1 LRELLVGQNL
11 ERAAGEFGHVQPF
24 YYYLP
29 SIAVDWLPWT
39 LCLPAAAL
47 ILFRAPER
55 RRLLRRLGGWI
66 GFIVMFFSVLAT
78 KRNVYVLGAAPA
90 FAILIG
96 SAWPE
101 LDAGT
106 FRWARCA
113 RGAFI
118 VLLLVVGIGLLA
130 ASFWPGLPIAGWSL
144 WPVGLVALVGGAAL
158 WREARCIRPPTF
170 FLLAALVWLAAE
182 WTVGVFV
189 YSAVNPLKTPVAL
202 TQAVKERLPTDRPLL
217 LYAMNDEIL
226 AYHSNRRGE
235 TVRTPEELFAAMRR
249 ERCGFV
255 VFRKR
260 VFDAWPA
267 DASPLVGATR
277 EFGSGSKH
285 YVWLEFNFP
294 DARSEPYQDSSH
306 TLHEEP
312 AAP

>member
-1 LRELLVGQNL
+1 
-11 ERAAGEFGHVQPF
+11 
-24 YYYLP
+24 
-29 SIAVDWLPWT
+29 
-39 LCLPAAAL
+39 
-47 ILFRAPER
+47 
-55 RRLLRRLGGWI
+55 
-66 GFIVMFFSVLAT
+66 M
-78 KRNVYVLGAAPA
+78 
-90 FAILIG
+90 
-96 SAWPE
+96 
-101 LDAGT
+101 
-106 FRWARCA
+106 
-113 RGAFI
+113 
-118 VLLLVVGIGLLA
+118 
-130 ASFWPGLPIAGWSL
+130 
-144 WPVGLVALVGGAAL
+144 
-158 WREARCIRPPTF
+158 
-170 FLLAALVWLAAE
+170 
-182 WTVGVFV
+182 
-189 YSAVNPLKTPVAL
+189 AL